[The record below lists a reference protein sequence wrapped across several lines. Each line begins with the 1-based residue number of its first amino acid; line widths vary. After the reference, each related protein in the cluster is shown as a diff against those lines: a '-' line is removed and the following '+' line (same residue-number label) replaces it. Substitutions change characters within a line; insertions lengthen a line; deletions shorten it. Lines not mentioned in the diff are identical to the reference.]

1 MDTYIAKIVEIR
13 AYITDQLTRTDH
25 TFESD
30 ENAIQQIRAITKEFG
45 ECTNALP
52 ADIRNREDFE
62 NAADAAWYS
71 AYEFEDLF
79 VLSQTYAKI
88 DGDCVYPC
96 GFASLIKG
104 FQELVTAREIAAKA
118 GATTD
123 EGSDSRAFV
132 HARRV
137 RLLCIYLLRRV
148 QTNEARNLYGVARV
162 IKLKQTIDLLLGPL
176 PDEQNVDIEASAV
189 ANESLMRL
197 LVDVIRH
204 ISRVYLE
211 RFNEDIVNDMDSP
224 RVGAR
229 RAFFVNYTHL
239 NAFKSRLK
247 ATPPTDVSLA
257 SDIDDGIRETRIN
270 QTTLSEYQEFLRM
283 IELLKT
289 DFNEWLQDIY
299 FLNQHGLT
307 RLSSPSR
314 TARDVERRTLCDK
327 FKQLRAAVV
336 FVTRKTNE
344 GRVFYHEQLAREVER
359 DLLAPIEY
367 AIEQLRCDASS

>member
-1 MDTYIAKIVEIR
+1 MDTYIAKLTEIR
-13 AYITDQLTRTDH
+13 AYIADQLTRTDH

-30 ENAIQQIRAITKEFG
+30 ENAIQQIRAITKEFVQ
-45 ECTNALP
+45 CTNALP
-52 ADIRNREDFE
+52 PDIRNREDFE

-71 AYEFEDLF
+71 AYEFENLF

-88 DGDCVYPC
+88 DGDDVYPQ
-96 GFASLIKG
+96 GFVSLIEDFKN
-104 FQELVTAREIAAKA
+104 LVIAQQLAEMG
-118 GATTD
+118 GATAA
-123 EGSDSRAFV
+123 EGLDSRITV

-148 QTNEARNLYGVARV
+148 QTNDARNLYGFARV
-162 IKLKQTIDLLLGPL
+162 VELKETVDLLLGPL

-189 ANESLMRL
+189 ADVSLMRL

-211 RFNEDIVNDMDSP
+211 RFNEDIVNDVDSP

-239 NAFKSRLK
+239 NAFKRRLK

-257 SDIDDGIRETRIN
+257 SDIDVGICETRID

-283 IELLKT
+283 LELLKT
-289 DFNEWLQDIY
+289 DFHKHSHDVY

-314 TARDVERRTLCDK
+314 TARDVERRALCDK

-344 GRVFYHEQLAREVER
+344 GRMFYHEQLAREVER
-359 DLLAPIEY
+359 DLLMPIKY
-367 AIEQLRCDASS
+367 AIEQLRCD